1 MFGLGKIIGDL
12 AGGLLDKVG
21 LGKIAPFVKM
31 GLNAMT
37 GKWMDVAKDVFG
49 MVSGFK
55 GNPLDGAA
63 NRPPLGGFE
72 NPLNLFNS
80 GNSPLG
86 GNKMSGLLDG
96 LGNMFKGLL
105 GGGGNEEGGNDPL
118 GGLGKIFDAF
128 KMISQ
133 AFGNN
138 DLFSNRAATS
148 QFNNLQA

>member
-1 MFGLGKIIGDL
+1 
-12 AGGLLDKVG
+12 
-21 LGKIAPFVKM
+21 
-31 GLNAMT
+31 
-37 GKWMDVAKDVFG
+37 MDVAKDVFG

-128 KMISQ
+128 KMIAQ

>member
-1 MFGLGKIIGDL
+1 MFGIGSILGKV
-12 AGGLLDKVG
+12 AGGFLDKIG

-37 GKWMDVAKDVFG
+37 GNWLGVAKDVFG

-55 GNPLDGAA
+55 GNPLDGAS

-128 KMISQ
+128 KMIAQ

>member
-1 MFGLGKIIGDL
+1 MFGLGSIIGKV
-12 AGGLLDKVG
+12 AGGLLDSIG
-21 LGKIAPFVKM
+21 LGKFTPLVKM

-37 GKWMDVAKDVFG
+37 GNWMDVAKDVFG

-86 GNKMSGLLDG
+86 GNKMSGFLDG
-96 LGNMFKGLL
+96 LKGLL
-105 GGGGNEEGGNDPL
+105 GGLFGGGKNSEGGNDPL

-148 QFNNLQA
+148 QFTNLQA

>member
-1 MFGLGKIIGDL
+1 MFGLGSIIGKV
-12 AGGLLDKVG
+12 AGGLLDSIG
-21 LGKIAPFVKM
+21 LGKFTPLVKM

-37 GKWMDVAKDVFG
+37 GDWFGVAKDVFS

-86 GNKMSGLLDG
+86 GNKMSSLLDG
-96 LGNMFKGLL
+96 LKGLISGL
-105 GGGGNEEGGNDPL
+105 FGGGNKGSGGDAL

-128 KMISQ
+128 KMIAQ

-148 QFNNLQA
+148 QFTNLQA